1 MCGATYERWMARY
14 GAAEEKLDAQLV
26 MAAARLMKRLWP
38 RDLGLPSL
46 AGAAWANYDCDL
58 GYRKPRDFKID
69 RNSYSDLFTEV
80 CAMNS
85 CIVCWSRYMRAMT
98 LARRHP
104 DPSVRRA
111 LIQDAFEWLDRY
123 FDAEDIEL
131 ARREHMPVRR

>member
-1 MCGATYERWMARY
+1 
-14 GAAEEKLDAQLV
+14 
-26 MAAARLMKRLWP
+26 
-38 RDLGLPSL
+38 
-46 AGAAWANYDCDL
+46 
-58 GYRKPRDFKID
+58 
-69 RNSYSDLFTEV
+69 
-80 CAMNS
+80 MNN
-85 CIVCWSRYMRAMT
+85 CIYCWSRYMRSMT